1 VASATAAT
9 TCLLLQPP
17 RAAGLA
23 LAAVAVLAAL
33 DALANLWPALHPARR
48 TVTGAPQESDG
59 RIVARCLGLAFAP
72 R

>member
-1 VASATAAT
+1 MTAARGG
-9 TCLLLQPP
+9 C
-17 RAAGLA
+17 RIRHAVAAGLA
-23 LAAVAVLAAL
+23 LAALAVLAAL

-59 RIVARCLGLAFAP
+59 RIVARCLGLAFAG